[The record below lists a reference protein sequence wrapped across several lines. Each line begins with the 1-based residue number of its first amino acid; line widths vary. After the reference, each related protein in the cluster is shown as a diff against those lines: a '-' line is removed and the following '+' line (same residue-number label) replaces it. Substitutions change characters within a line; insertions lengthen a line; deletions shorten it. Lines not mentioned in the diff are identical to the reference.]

1 MRSARSRSCSCA
13 RSRTLVPR
21 RTRSIARISRP
32 WTLALEPASASN
44 HPVLVL
50 RPPPELAAGIFK
62 QIFSRA
68 MESLNSPMTP
78 SIPVVLRGEFDAT
91 VGGRMTQD
99 AMLAAAVAAGVE
111 AAPVPRCLVHR
122 RISEPGGVRQVYL
135 VFFDAPAIAQ
145 FRRQLG
151 LDAEALSP
159 VLFVAGAGSDF
170 NSWLPQRVNAGAD
183 CRRAGRDRP
192 VNDLYDI
199 PVTDDRWCRHHAGTV
214 PRQAAADRECRQPL
228 RLYAAVQGPR
238 GAVSEIQGPGTR
250 RAGFPVQPVWT
261 PGTGRRKA
269 RFASSATSNTQ

>member
-1 MRSARSRSCSCA
+1 MKKSLLVKIALALFAVSAFAFLFMRSIED
-13 RSRTLVPR
+13 
-21 RTRSIARISRP
+21 TRSAPYTVDRVHLRRP
-32 WTLALEPASASN
+32 WTLALEPATASN

-68 MESLNSPMTP
+68 MESLNSPMMP
-78 SIPVVLRGEFDAT
+78 SVPVVLRGEFDAT
-91 VGGRMTQD
+91 AGGRMTQD

-151 LDAEALSP
+151 LDGEALSP

-183 CRRAGRDRP
+183 CLAP
-192 VNDLYDI
+192 V
-199 PVTDDRWCRHHAGTV
+199 
-214 PRQAAADRECRQPL
+214 
-228 RLYAAVQGPR
+228 
-238 GAVSEIQGPGTR
+238 EIAP
-250 RAGFPVQPVWT
+250 
-261 PGTGRRKA
+261 
-269 RFASSATSNTQ
+269 